1 MRSEY
6 YAFAD
11 LGYLYAALV
20 IALAVCLYAAVAII
34 RSEERE

>member
-1 MRSEY
+1 MLEQIAY
-6 YAFAD
+6 TGM
-11 LGYLYAALV
+11 GYLYAALG